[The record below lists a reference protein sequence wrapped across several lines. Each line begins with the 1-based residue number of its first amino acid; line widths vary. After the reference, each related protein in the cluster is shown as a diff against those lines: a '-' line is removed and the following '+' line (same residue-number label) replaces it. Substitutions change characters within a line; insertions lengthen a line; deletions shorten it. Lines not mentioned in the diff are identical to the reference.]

1 MSLLIL
7 NGSPRGKNNS
17 NTNIFINQFV
27 KEMTIPY
34 EIKQIVGEDPAE
46 LANYLRG
53 FDTVIFTMPLYIHAM
68 PGAVM
73 KLFEHMI
80 PIVEEG
86 KSIGF
91 IVQAGFVETEQ
102 QKYLIRFFKIFATRL
117 HYNYLGTIQK
127 GDAMSISVFPERF
140 NRKLFSQLNKL
151 GKVFEET
158 GAFDVAL
165 IEQLRQ
171 PYRLSKRQVTIYQLC
186 IKVGLNSFSWSI
198 MQHKN
203 GAYKQRRSKPFVS
216 ATK

>member
-7 NGSPRGKNNS
+7 NGSPKGKNNS

-27 KEMTIPY
+27 KKMAIPY
-34 EIKQIVGEDPAE
+34 EIKQIVDEDPAE

-53 FDTVIFTMPLYIHAM
+53 FDTLIFAMPLYIHAM
-68 PGAVM
+68 PGVVM
-73 KLFEHMI
+73 KLFEHMT
-80 PIVEEG
+80 PNAKEG

-102 QKYLIRFFKIFATRL
+102 QKYIIRFFKLFATRL

-127 GDAMSISVFPERF
+127 GDAMSISVFPECF

-165 IEQLRQ
+165 MEQLRR
-171 PYRLSKRQVTIYQLC
+171 PYRLSKRQVTVYQLC
-186 IKVGLNSFSWSI
+186 IKVGLNSLPWSI

-203 GAYKQRRSKPFVS
+203 GAYKQRHSKPFVS
-216 ATK
+216 SAK